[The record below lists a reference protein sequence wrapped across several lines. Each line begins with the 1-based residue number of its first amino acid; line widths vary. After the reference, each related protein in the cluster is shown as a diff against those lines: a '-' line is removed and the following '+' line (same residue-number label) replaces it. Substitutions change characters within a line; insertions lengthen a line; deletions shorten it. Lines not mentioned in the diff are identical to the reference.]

1 MRHSS
6 HKFGFKLDG
15 CQLQMKWL
23 HGLIDLEMHME
34 GSMYETIVAL
44 CHRESQALGC
54 SNYHVPS
61 GRDAKRLSIDLCAPG
76 GSPKP
81 EEVRRRGE

>member
-1 MRHSS
+1 
-6 HKFGFKLDG
+6 
-15 CQLQMKWL
+15 MKWL

-34 GSMYETIVAL
+34 ACMHETIVAL

-76 GSPKP
+76 GCPKP
-81 EEVRRRGE
+81 KEFTEGESDWLATS